1 MISKSKRYTDLTKK
15 LCDCLHLIHYYSMR
29 IYEFDTFLQAEGFF
43 KLIHGEYDLDVISI
57 EQFSKGEVFYC
68 FFKNSS
74 QVFDI
79 INTCA
84 SIAGYLQRLHRYEY
98 ARSQNFLIHHNEIV
112 FANNLMING

>member
-1 MISKSKRYTDLTKK
+1 
-15 LCDCLHLIHYYSMR
+15 MR

-84 SIAGYLQRLHRYEY
+84 SIYEY